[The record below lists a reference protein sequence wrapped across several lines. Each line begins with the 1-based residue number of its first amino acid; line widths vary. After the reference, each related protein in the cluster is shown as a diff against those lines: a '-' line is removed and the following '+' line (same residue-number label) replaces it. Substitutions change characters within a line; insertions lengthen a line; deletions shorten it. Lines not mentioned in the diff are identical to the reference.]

1 MFFEVILKKGQKSK
15 QIDRE
20 RKMTN
25 ARNERKVVAT
35 DPRAIKKDYVL
46 ETMYAHKF
54 HSRAVNGTQLPN
66 TPK

>member
-1 MFFEVILKKGQKSK
+1 MFFAVILKKGQNSK
-15 QIDRE
+15 QTDRE

-25 ARNERKVVAT
+25 ARNERKVVTT

-46 ETMYAHKF
+46 ETIYAHQF
-54 HSRAVNGTQLPN
+54 HCRAVNGTQLPK